1 MYDAADVFIGYA
13 ATGLICLGIG
23 AAAGCSITESK
34 YQRQAVGYG
43 YAKFDP
49 VTTKFSWNVPAKI
62 GVKPECGCE

>member
-1 MYDAADVFIGYA
+1 MWDEADMFFGCAI
-13 ATGLICLGIG
+13 TGLIFVAIG
-23 AAAGCSITESK
+23 VATGQGYTESR

-49 VTTKFSWNVPAKI
+49 VTTKFSWNVPAKV